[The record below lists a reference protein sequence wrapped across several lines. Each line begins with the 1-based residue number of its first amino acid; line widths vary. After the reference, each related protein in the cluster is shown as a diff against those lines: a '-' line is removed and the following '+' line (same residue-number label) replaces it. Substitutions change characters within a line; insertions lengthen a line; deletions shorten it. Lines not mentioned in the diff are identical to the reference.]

1 MKLIFTPLNFS
12 LNSLYNGTKLV
23 GFVKKN
29 MKSAGLPSIGLLTEY
44 YCIYFFINFWEG
56 GNFFCDSDKF
66 CLSLRVC
73 FWL

>member
-29 MKSAGLPSIGLLTEY
+29 MKSAGLPTSSNF
-44 YCIYFFINFWEG
+44 CILMSKCVIN
-56 GNFFCDSDKF
+56 
-66 CLSLRVC
+66 
-73 FWL
+73 